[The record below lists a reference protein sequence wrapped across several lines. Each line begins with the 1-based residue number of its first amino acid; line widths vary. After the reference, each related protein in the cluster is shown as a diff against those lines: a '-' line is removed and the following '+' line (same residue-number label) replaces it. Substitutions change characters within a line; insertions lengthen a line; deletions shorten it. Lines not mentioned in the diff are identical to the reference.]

1 MEINRN
7 VNDSA
12 AEGNEDTEMEK
23 VTTPK
28 LRWKLDRKN
37 YEVKAKVLDKVEKL
51 IDEEDLLKNPV
62 MVAAIT
68 GLIEVCKSR

>member
-7 VNDSA
+7 VNDST
-12 AEGNEDTEMEK
+12 AEGNEDSETEE

-62 MVAAIT
+62 MVVAIT